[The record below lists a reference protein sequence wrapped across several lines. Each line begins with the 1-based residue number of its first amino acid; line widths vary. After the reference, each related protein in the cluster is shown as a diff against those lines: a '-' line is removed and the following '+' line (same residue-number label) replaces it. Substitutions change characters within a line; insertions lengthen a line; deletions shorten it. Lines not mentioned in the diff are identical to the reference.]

1 MKNIIILFLF
11 FITLFCYAD
20 MTKVKIIKTMPASQ
34 NNNYTKINI
43 VKYRGYTGF
52 KVGNLYLLSL
62 RFFDTINHEKQIYK
76 WYIFTECG
84 QEFLRVNDNVWCLSV
99 IQDDYIEFIFNLD
112 IFKYNKL
119 KYLNLKVK
127 LKEVKK

>member
-1 MKNIIILFLF
+1 
-11 FITLFCYAD
+11 